1 MIQILNRLSIRQK
14 LFYGFGLVLSILIL
28 LSVVSFINF
37 SGVMDSNK
45 LNVETYQFMMD
56 LDMIPQS
63 MTRMENGHLG
73 YLITGDPKFLD
84 SFASGKEDFD
94 RYFRQVIQATKDQ
107 KLTAHLN
114 EIKDTEEEWHSYAQ
128 SVNDLRADIT
138 KNKGDIAVIIR
149 IVQARQGKQYIDKI
163 TEDAARCKALE
174 LDLLAQ
180 RISRSNQL
188 KDQTNLALLFGTLLA
203 VFLGLSIAYLT
214 TKMIVG
220 GIAQLVHAA
229 DKLAL
234 GDVHVTIASQSRDEV
249 GVLARS
255 FNKMAESIREQS
267 LVAQQIAAGVLDVE
281 IRQRSENDTLAI
293 SMNQMVKSLQNLIN
307 VANQLSQAVANGQL
321 DKRGDASQFKGV
333 YHGIITGMN
342 NTIAAVEE
350 LLMEIAN
357 TAQQVA
363 AGSKQVATS
372 SEALAQGANEQGAS
386 LQQVLTAIAEIG
398 TQTRQNAVSANQAN
412 QLAINA
418 KDSADKGNEKML
430 SMVKAM
436 GEINEASAH
445 IFTIIKLID
454 DIATQT
460 NILALNAAIEAAR
473 AGQHG
478 LGFAV
483 IASEVQNLAERS
495 ATAAKETAEMI
506 QGSIKKA
513 EAGAKVANETAQSLR
528 KIVDNVSEVRNL
540 AADIAIAS
548 NQQAAAIAQ
557 INFGIEQ
564 VTQVTQTNMATSQQS
579 AAASEALSD
588 QAEQLRMM
596 VDKFQVNEHL
606 VELAGAGLL

>member
-1 MIQILNRLSIRQK
+1 
-14 LFYGFGLVLSILIL
+14 
-28 LSVVSFINF
+28 
-37 SGVMDSNK
+37 
-45 LNVETYQFMMD
+45 
-56 LDMIPQS
+56 
-63 MTRMENGHLG
+63 
-73 YLITGDPKFLD
+73 
-84 SFASGKEDFD
+84 
-94 RYFRQVIQATKDQ
+94 
-107 KLTAHLN
+107 
-114 EIKDTEEEWHSYAQ
+114 
-128 SVNDLRADIT
+128 
-138 KNKGDIAVIIR
+138 
-149 IVQARQGKQYIDKI
+149 
-163 TEDAARCKALE
+163 
-174 LDLLAQ
+174 
-180 RISRSNQL
+180 
-188 KDQTNLALLFGTLLA
+188 
-203 VFLGLSIAYLT
+203 
-214 TKMIVG
+214 
-220 GIAQLVHAA
+220 
-229 DKLAL
+229 
-234 GDVHVTIASQSRDEV
+234 
-249 GVLARS
+249 
-255 FNKMAESIREQS
+255 
-267 LVAQQIAAGVLDVE
+267 
-281 IRQRSENDTLAI
+281 
-293 SMNQMVKSLQNLIN
+293 
-307 VANQLSQAVANGQL
+307 
-321 DKRGDASQFKGV
+321 
-333 YHGIITGMN
+333 MN